1 MANSYGAITTL
12 TITNLH
18 LNLPITTPLSLRT
31 LTEGIPK
38 DFQTYFET
46 LKPQQL
52 LKPLK
57 LPIYLIGYMAA
68 GKTTVGS
75 LLAEHLGWHFVDL
88 DEAFAEIHGQTP
100 AEYIREYGI
109 ESFRNKEKYVV
120 EDLAEL
126 PIEKVIYA
134 TGGGYPCWED
144 NMECLKE
151 LGTSIYL
158 KWEPEHLAKR
168 LMLTDLSTR
177 PVLQGRTEEE
187 LLSFITPQLEARMSF
202 YEKADYII
210 EAPIIDIAEEDDK
223 HIADMLYHM
232 IQEATTK

>member
-1 MANSYGAITTL
+1 MRS
-12 TITNLH
+12 
-18 LNLPITTPLSLRT
+18 
-31 LTEGIPK
+31 
-38 DFQTYFET
+38 FET
-46 LKPQQL
+46 TSLPHRYHPEHRNTL
-52 LKPLK
+52 LMQTFNSTSPMQ

-68 GKTTVGS
+68 GKTTVGR
-75 LLAEHLGWHFVDL
+75 LLAERLGWRFVDL
-88 DEAFAEIHGQTP
+88 DEAFAEIHSQTP
-100 AEYIREYGI
+100 AEYIREHGI
-109 ESFRNKEKYVV
+109 EAFRYKEKYVL

-158 KWEPEHLAKR
+158 KWKPEHLAQR

-187 LLSFITPQLEARMSF
+187 LLAFITPQLQAREPF
-202 YEKADYII
+202 YMMADYVI
-210 EAPIIDIAEEDDK
+210 EAPVKAIAAEDDQ
-223 HIADMLYHM
+223 HIADLLYRL
-232 IQEATTK
+232 IISA